1 MSQTYR
7 FGSSVKVEQLE
18 EELSAQIQALKTEIE
33 DSEILHQISS
43 KPYSSV
49 HIPKDA
55 SYFRMER
62 QQVLFKALQVS
73 STKPVVSQAEVA
85 HREME
90 SCLTQEYTPDSLPLL
105 LHQFYTD
112 QTYKLARCKYQ
123 LMLRWRR
130 FGRHS
135 AVLEKLYPQ
144 YKKQITYI
152 TSEFEDAVHRARRL
166 AVSREKVLAGVESPI
181 GVVTQ
186 EDVII
191 YLQWLICH
199 LHCVKIIHNF
209 LHVLHYLP
217 STEWNEKQMSSTVDL
232 TSPAYFDG
240 VFVSMSEVPLHSSNI
255 EDFKTQ
261 LDFLLS
267 HYEIQFNTS
276 TIKTTGDELE
286 LFSLVNYLFRTVF
299 KNQEEMKTF
308 LQYDSTEA
316 TDRKWGRKNPN
327 MTLRKESNW
336 IPHIQ
341 MKPKRDPWQQKQMAK
356 LKELK
361 PMDELLQMH
370 SKFLEEADL
379 QKATDALKEYIA
391 SVCQPEPT
399 KPSSSSMATLKETS
413 DIWRSIYSTANM
425 FQVAT
430 GQTSH
435 LSKYA
440 DQKNSEKKSKGTPRQ
455 SSSSYLLE
463 KDEDAEDGAK
473 DPVTVRGAYA
483 SLICLRHLRIREL
496 KRTCLSMLNYLRSV
510 ERTLVMDA
518 PGLELV
524 GGDLV
529 KSMEET
535 GWINAARG
543 DDGAAGALGSH
554 HYIYNSPVDYK
565 VRCAEFMEFPEVENL
580 HDYYSTDGRC
590 IHTQDQRGLY
600 IIYDVALMD
609 LEELEQHLL
618 LTASHFIQR
627 SRELH
632 ASDGSEG
639 KLPFSA
645 RLDVDRLA
653 VLLDIWTCEMQ
664 FLENKIQLLNCYLE
678 AYQHVTDPEEQFRLA
693 QVITDIMHKRP
704 QIDLTARYFVQAY
717 RDTIVCLQSHQQLI
731 KLVLNNQ
738 IDEQRQYLE
747 RIWRE
752 GQNGCPCEYG
762 LPPNYVPKHLV
773 SIGGSRPALKSVY
786 FLEIHPSLC
795 LASRLYEGLEQ
806 ACAELF
812 ELYRAKTPSQRV
824 KLEQRLLKT
833 ALQNWHSLATPGATY
848 SSQIQR
854 DLFSDGFIED
864 PVLVRELGL
873 SVVRSTEEQER
884 KQGKDKQ
891 LFMLKTFC
899 TLLELITLRH
909 RIIESAAETQHL
921 SQLYKSLTRL
931 MGFDEVHLYM
941 RPVQFE
947 FAVRKEIPKQLP
959 VFITALQDDK
969 QNADRFVP
977 NSLPLAVQEL
987 DESHIGKFSFQ
998 SNEAVLQLLNH
1009 SGLENMQVVLV
1020 CQVVQK
1026 NALIGALKQA
1036 SLCYKTEKLVQ
1047 SSDTKLLL
1055 QHEGTAS
1062 SETRKHA
1069 LATRN
1074 RLAGAFVSIQLEKVG
1089 LRDEMLNAF
1098 IKKKE
1103 QMSAPKLNSEEVG
1116 RIKRKLILEFCH
1128 KFNKRMSQ
1136 CCVRG
1141 QVVALCHSLSSLLD
1155 EVPHIRDNHFVMGKP
1170 SETRSD
1176 LQSDDRLCPDPR
1188 TFQPRPRS
1196 LLSAD
1201 GKRLVNL
1208 WFIPHYTEV
1217 LLMFRALEEK
1227 ECHQALHTTLQIIS
1241 SLHDVVCYLVS
1252 FARLG
1257 NPNTSFSPSSAQRL
1271 TADWGGLESIGAE
1284 LWDVQRQIDSL
1295 CEPRSS
1301 EAVTRLLQLHR
1312 DVLFLRFDT
1321 AVRYMIREVF
1331 LSSGNLSACQ
1341 SVSENMSH
1349 ALPIMNNSMMGQ
1361 ANFLPI
1367 PEPLEPTSLQ
1377 AQKWY
1382 PWRTFLA
1389 IHGSHPLIIWDV
1401 SPIEHYMQL
1410 CLCDLNDRCRM
1421 EANGAILGVSLIIDD
1436 VLSSGR
1442 DVAPLQ
1448 LQTPADSDITATP
1461 DREVL
1466 NDSMENEER
1475 KTEVASKTQDPIQSL
1490 MKQQGFLLLWK
1501 QMEIFKESWTQ
1512 RQTGVEKINT
1522 TALFK
1527 HLSQLYRVEVYFPSM
1542 QALAQQ
1548 MDKEGEYEILLSQTQ
1563 SVLPPPG
1570 AAEVD
1575 VKTWQ
1580 LLRLLEFTE
1589 CDMIRALQK
1598 RINSEMTLVMSER
1611 SRHDTRL
1618 PAELWKWPSMK
1629 HSVSLE
1635 RPQIVEDFIQSLM
1648 NGVERE
1654 TNEQVTFSNAH
1665 LQKCLTELTC
1675 AVMNRE
1681 RSVFQRYSQ
1690 FYEHILQQQEQLLY
1704 QREQDVKELESKD
1717 MQASDPYRKVADVCR
1732 GMMADITALRARVSQ
1747 LEEEKRSLD
1756 QHLNLKHRER
1766 NDKLVRQLFSTC
1778 VLLKSRLDKYHV
1790 NMEHDVR
1797 QLVSSVRKEGV
1808 DRIIKLKNKLSSA
1821 NDNETLIHTLH
1832 EKEVLEDLHAEN
1844 SKLVG
1849 LVCKLRAFNHW
1860 RLVTNQEKLQKELLQ
1875 WKLNEVSCKTEAL
1888 KVKMISEQKEIALK
1902 QELDAVQEAM
1912 LQCKSDYE
1920 HIQIQIIQQSQKL
1933 QDMEHR
1939 STRDAQSRQELQVLR
1954 MQSLEQLQEDAEDRE
1969 GQLRALSA
1977 QLEKNSKETE
1987 LRQQRSHK
1995 QIKHVRGQLHQ
2006 ERSLKL
2012 EAFQQVDKLQS
2023 QIHSFES
2030 ALCKS
2035 TFPSGRQSSSSRRL
2049 HLRNASAGLLRNN
2062 SVMSCT
2068 NSSFINTT
2076 DELHTETGWRES
2088 WTPLDRPKTNSNRL
2102 RLDIS
2107 EALLPSLPDGNASSN
2122 HLTYQNL
2129 RLGHK

>member
-1 MSQTYR
+1 MSQTCR

-33 DSEILHQISS
+33 DNEILHQISS

-49 HIPKDA
+49 HIPKDVA
-55 SYFRMER
+55 YFRMER
-62 QQVLFKALQVS
+62 QQVLLKALQVS

-85 HREME
+85 QREME
-90 SCLTQEYTPDSLPLL
+90 SCLTQEYTPDSLAIL

-112 QTYKLARCKYQ
+112 QTYKLAQCKYQ

-130 FGRHS
+130 FGHHS
-135 AVLEKLYPQ
+135 TVLEKLYPQ
-144 YKKQITYI
+144 YKKQITHL
-152 TSEFEDAVHRARRL
+152 TNEFEDSVHRARRL
-166 AVSREKVLAGVESPI
+166 AVSREKVLVGVESPV

-199 LHCVKIIHNF
+199 LHSVKSIHNF

-217 STEWNEKQMSSTVDL
+217 STQWNEDQMSSAVDL

-240 VFVSMSEVPLHSSNI
+240 VFVSVSEVPPHSTNI
-255 EDFKTQ
+255 EDFQTQ

-267 HYEIQFNTS
+267 HFDIQYNTR
-276 TIKTTGDELE
+276 TIKTAGDEME

-308 LQYDSTEA
+308 LQYVSTEA
-316 TDRKWGRKNPN
+316 TERKWGRKSPN

-356 LKELK
+356 LKELRS
-361 PMDELLQMH
+361 MDELLKMH
-370 SKFLEEADL
+370 SKFLEESDL
-379 QKATDALKEYIA
+379 HKVTDALKQYIA

-399 KPSSSSMATLKETS
+399 KPSSINTATLKETS
-413 DIWRSIYSTANM
+413 DIWRSIYNTANM

-430 GQTSH
+430 GQISH
-435 LSKYA
+435 LSKYP
-440 DQKNSEKKSKGTPRQ
+440 DQKNSEKKNKGIAGQ
-455 SSSSYLLE
+455 SSGAYLLE

-483 SLICLRHLRIREL
+483 SLIYLRHLRIREL

-510 ERTLVMDA
+510 ERTLVMDTA
-518 PGLELV
+518 GLELV

-529 KSMEET
+529 RSMEET
-535 GWINAARG
+535 GWMNAARG
-543 DDGAAGALGSH
+543 DDGSTGALGSH

-565 VRCAEFMEFPEVENL
+565 VHCAEFMEFPEVENL
-580 HDYYSTDGRC
+580 HDYYSTDGSC

-627 SRELH
+627 SRESH
-632 ASDGSEG
+632 ASDGSG
-639 KLPFSA
+639 GDLYSLA
-645 RLDVDRLA
+645 RMDVDRLA
-653 VLLDIWTCEMQ
+653 VLLDIWTCETE
-664 FLENKIQLLNCYLE
+664 FLEHKIQLLNCYLE
-678 AYQHVTDPEEQFRLA
+678 AYQHVTDPDEWFRLA
-693 QVITDIMHKRP
+693 QVITDIMHRRP
-704 QIDLTARYFVQAY
+704 QMDFTAGYFVQAY

-752 GQNGCPCEYG
+752 GQNGCPSEYG
-762 LPPNYVPKHLV
+762 LPPNYIPKHLV
-773 SIGGSRPALKSVY
+773 SVGGSRPALKSVY

-795 LASRLYEGLEQ
+795 LASRLYEGLER
-806 ACAELF
+806 ACAELC
-812 ELYRAKTPSQRV
+812 ELHRSKTPGTLYTRIYV
-824 KLEQRLLKT
+824 LPLL
-833 ALQNWHSLATPGATY
+833 L
-848 SSQIQR
+848 
-854 DLFSDGFIED
+854 
-864 PVLVRELGL
+864 
-873 SVVRSTEEQER
+873 
-884 KQGKDKQ
+884 
-891 LFMLKTFC
+891 
-899 TLLELITLRH
+899 
-909 RIIESAAETQHL
+909 
-921 SQLYKSLTRL
+921 LYKSVARL
-931 MGFDEVHLYM
+931 MGFDEVHLYL

-947 FAVRKEIPKQLP
+947 FAVQKEIPKQLP

-987 DESHIGKFSFQ
+987 DESHIGKFNFQ
-998 SNEAVLQLLNH
+998 SNEAVLQLMNQ
-1009 SGLENMQVVLV
+1009 SSLENLQVVLV

-1036 SLCYKTEKLVQ
+1036 SLCYRTEKLVQ
-1047 SSDTKLLL
+1047 ASDTDLLL
-1055 QHEGTAS
+1055 QNGGTTS

-1074 RLAGAFVSIQLEKVG
+1074 RLAGAFVSIQLEKVC
-1089 LRDEMLNAF
+1089 LRDEMLNTF

-1103 QMSAPKLNSEEVG
+1103 QMSALKLNSEEVG

-1136 CCVRG
+1136 HCVRG

-1155 EVPHIRDNHFVMGKP
+1155 EVPHIRDNYFVMGKP
-1170 SETRSD
+1170 NESRSD

-1188 TFQPRPRS
+1188 TYQPRPRR

-1227 ECHQALHTTLQIIS
+1227 ECHQALQNTLQIIS
-1241 SLHDVVCYLVS
+1241 ALHDVVYYLVS

-1257 NPNTSFSPSSAQRL
+1257 NPNTSFSPSSTQRL

-1301 EAVTRLLQLHR
+1301 EAVARLLQLHR

-1321 AVRYMIREVF
+1321 AVRYMIREAF
-1331 LSSGNLSACQ
+1331 LSSGNLSAYQ

-1349 ALPIMNNSMMGQ
+1349 ALPIMNDSMMGG
-1361 ANFLPI
+1361 ANFLSV
-1367 PEPLEPTSLQ
+1367 PEPLEPACLQ

-1382 PWRTFLA
+1382 PWRSFIA
-1389 IHGSHPLIIWDV
+1389 IHGSHPLSIWDV

-1442 DVAPLQ
+1442 DAAPLR
-1448 LQTPADSDITATP
+1448 LQTTGDPDITTTS

-1466 NDSMENEER
+1466 NDNMGNEER
-1475 KTEVASKTQDPIQSL
+1475 KTEVASKTQDPIESL
-1490 MKQQGFLLLWK
+1490 MKQRGFLLLWK
-1501 QMEIFKESWTQ
+1501 QMEALKESWTQ

-1522 TALFK
+1522 TAQFR
-1527 HLSQLYRVEVYFPSM
+1527 HLSQLYRVEIYFPSM

-1548 MDKEGEYEILLSQTQ
+1548 MDKEKEYEILLSQTQ

-1570 AAEVD
+1570 AAEAD
-1575 VKTWQ
+1575 VKMWQ
-1580 LLRLLEFTE
+1580 LLRLLEITE

-1611 SRHDTRL
+1611 SRHDAQL
-1618 PAELWKWPSMK
+1618 PAELWKRPSMK

-1635 RPQIVEDFIQSLM
+1635 RPQIVEDFIQRLVK
-1648 NGVERE
+1648 GVERE
-1654 TNEQVTFSNAH
+1654 IDAQVTFSSAH
-1665 LQKCLTELTC
+1665 LQECLTELTC

-1704 QREQDVKELESKD
+1704 QREQDVKELEAKE

-1732 GMMADITALRARVSQ
+1732 GMMVDITALRARVSQ

-1766 NDKLVRQLFSTC
+1766 YDTLVRQLFSTC

-1790 NMEHDVR
+1790 NMDHDVR

-1844 SKLVG
+1844 SKLAG

-1860 RLVTNQEKLQKELLQ
+1860 RLVIAQEKLQKELLQ

-1888 KVKMISEQKEIALK
+1888 KVKMISEQKEIGLK

-1912 LQCKSDYE
+1912 LQCKSKYE
-1920 HIQIQIIQQSQKL
+1920 HIQRQIIQQSQKL

-1939 STRDAQSRQELQVLR
+1939 STRDTQSRQELEVLR
-1954 MQSLEQLQEDAEDRE
+1954 MQSLEQLQEDMEDRQS
-1969 GQLRALSA
+1969 QLRALSA

-1995 QIKHVRGQLHQ
+1995 QIKHVRGKLHQ

-2012 EAFQQVDKLQS
+2012 EAFQQVDTLQS

-2062 SVMSCT
+2062 SVMSFT

-2076 DELHTETGWRES
+2076 DDLSTEMGWRES

>member
-33 DSEILHQISS
+33 DNEILHQISS

-49 HIPKDA
+49 HIPKDV

-62 QQVLFKALQVS
+62 QQVLLKALQVS

-85 HREME
+85 QRELE

-112 QTYKLARCKYQ
+112 QTYKLAQCKYQ

-144 YKKQITYI
+144 YKKQVAYI

-181 GVVTQ
+181 DVVTK
-186 EDVII
+186 EDIVI

-199 LHCVKIIHNF
+199 LHSVKNIHNF

-217 STEWNEKQMSSTVDL
+217 STEWNEDQMSSAVNL

-240 VFVSMSEVPLHSSNI
+240 VFVSMSE
-255 EDFKTQ
+255 
-261 LDFLLS
+261 
-267 HYEIQFNTS
+267 FNTS
-276 TIKTTGDELE
+276 TIKTTGDEME
-286 LFSLVNYLFRTVF
+286 LFSLVNYLFRAVF

-316 TDRKWGRKNPN
+316 TDRKWGRKSSN

-361 PMDELLQMH
+361 SVDELLQMH
-370 SKFLEEADL
+370 SKFLEESDL
-379 QKATDALKEYIA
+379 QKTTDALKQYIA
-391 SVCQPEPT
+391 SVCQPGPIKT
-399 KPSSSSMATLKETS
+399 SSISASNIKEMS
-413 DIWRSIYSTANM
+413 GIWRSIYNTANM
-425 FQVAT
+425 LQMAT

-440 DQKNSEKKSKGTPRQ
+440 DQKNSEKKNKGSPHQ
-455 SSSSYLLE
+455 SSSVHLLE
-463 KDEDAEDGAK
+463 KDEDVEDGAK

-483 SLICLRHLRIREL
+483 SLIYLRHLKIREL

-535 GWINAARG
+535 GWMSAARG
-543 DDGAAGALGSH
+543 DDGSAGALGSH

-565 VRCAEFMEFPEVENL
+565 VRCTEFMEFPDVENL
-580 HDYYSTDGRC
+580 HDYYSTDGSC
-590 IHTQDQRGLY
+590 IHTQDQRGFY

-618 LTASHFIQR
+618 LIASFFIQR
-627 SRELH
+627 SRESN
-632 ASDGSEG
+632 ASDESGELHSLAG
-639 KLPFSA
+639 
-645 RLDVDRLA
+645 LDVDRLA
-653 VLLDIWTCEMQ
+653 VLLDIWTCETQ
-664 FLENKIQLLNCYLE
+664 FLEHKIQLLNCYLE

-693 QVITDIMHKRP
+693 QVITDIMHRRP
-704 QIDLTARYFVQAY
+704 QIDFTAGYFVQAY

-752 GQNGCPCEYG
+752 GQNGCVCEYG
-762 LPPNYVPKHLV
+762 LPPKYVPKHLV

-795 LASRLYEGLEQ
+795 LASRLYEGLER
-806 ACAELF
+806 ACTELF
-812 ELYRAKTPSQRV
+812 ELHRAKTPSQRV

-833 ALQNWHSLATPGATY
+833 ALRHWHILAAPGATY
-848 SSQIQR
+848 SSQVQR

-873 SVVRSTEEQER
+873 SVVRSAEEQEK

-891 LFMLKTFC
+891 LFMLKMFC

-909 RIIESAAETQHL
+909 RIIKSAAETQHL
-921 SQLYKSLTRL
+921 SQLYKSLSRV
-931 MGFDEVHLYM
+931 MGFDEVHLYI

-947 FAVRKEIPKQLP
+947 FAMRKEIPKQLP

-977 NSLPLAVQEL
+977 NSLPLAVQDL
-987 DESHIGKFSFQ
+987 DESQIGKFSFQ
-998 SNEAVLQLLNH
+998 SNEAVLQLMNQ
-1009 SGLENMQVVLV
+1009 SSLENLQVVLV

-1036 SLCYKTEKLVQ
+1036 SLCYRMEKLVQ
-1047 SSDTKLLL
+1047 SSDTDL
-1055 QHEGTAS
+1055 QHEGCAS
-1062 SETRKHA
+1062 SETRKRA

-1089 LRDEMLNAF
+1089 LRDEMLNMF

-1103 QMSAPKLNSEEVG
+1103 QMSALKLNSEEVG

-1136 CCVRG
+1136 SCVRG
-1141 QVVALCHSLSSLLD
+1141 QLVALCHCLSSLLD
-1155 EVPHIRDNHFVMGKP
+1155 EVPHIRDTHFVMGTP
-1170 SETRSD
+1170 IETRSD
-1176 LQSDDRLCPDPR
+1176 LQSDDKLCSDPR
-1188 TFQPRPRS
+1188 TFQPRPRRF
-1196 LLSAD
+1196 LSAD

-1227 ECHQALHTTLQIIS
+1227 ESHQALHTTLQIIS
-1241 SLHDVVCYLVS
+1241 SLHDVVYYLVS

-1257 NPNTSFSPSSAQRL
+1257 NPNTSFSPSSTQRL

-1301 EAVTRLLQLHR
+1301 EAVAHLLQLHR
-1312 DVLFLRFDT
+1312 DMLFLRFDT
-1321 AVRYMIREVF
+1321 AVRYMIREAF
-1331 LSSGNLSACQ
+1331 LSSGNLSAYQ

-1349 ALPIMNNSMMGQ
+1349 ALSIMSDSMMGR
-1361 ANFLPI
+1361 ANFLPV
-1367 PEPLEPTSLQ
+1367 PEPLEPACHQ

-1382 PWRTFLA
+1382 PWRSFIA
-1389 IHGSHPLIIWDV
+1389 IHGLHPLTIWDV

-1442 DVAPLQ
+1442 DAAPLQ
-1448 LQTPADSDITATP
+1448 LQTTADLDVTTTP
-1461 DREVL
+1461 DRVL
-1466 NDSMENEER
+1466 NDNMGIEER
-1475 KTEVASKTQDPIQSL
+1475 KMEVASKTQDPVKSL
-1490 MKQQGFLLLWK
+1490 KKQQGFLLLWK
-1501 QMEIFKESWTQ
+1501 QMEILKESWTQ
-1512 RQTGVEKINT
+1512 RQMGVEKINT
-1522 TALFK
+1522 PALFK
-1527 HLSQLYRVEVYFPSM
+1527 HLSQLYRVEIYFPSM

-1548 MDKEGEYEILLSQTQ
+1548 MDKEREYEILLSQTQ

-1580 LLRLLEFTE
+1580 LLRLLEITE

-1598 RINSEMTLVMSER
+1598 RINSEMTLAMSER
-1611 SRHDTRL
+1611 SRHDARL
-1618 PAELWKWPSMK
+1618 PAELWKRPLMK

-1635 RPQIVEDFIQSLM
+1635 RPQIVEDFIQRLM
-1648 NGVERE
+1648 NGAEYE
-1654 TNEQVTFSNAH
+1654 TDGQVTFSSAH

-1675 AVMNRE
+1675 TVMTRE
-1681 RSVFQRYSQ
+1681 RSVFQGYSQ

-1704 QREQDVKELESKD
+1704 QREQDVKELEAKE

-1732 GMMADITALRARVSQ
+1732 GMMVDITALRARVRQ

-1766 NDKLVRQLFSTC
+1766 YDTLVRQLFSTC

-1790 NMEHDVR
+1790 NMDHDVR

-1821 NDNETLIHTLH
+1821 NDNESLIHTLH

-1860 RLVTNQEKLQKELLQ
+1860 RLVIAQEKLQKELLQ

-1888 KVKMISEQKEIALK
+1888 KVKMISEQKEVGLK

-1912 LQCKSDYE
+1912 LQCKSEYE
-1920 HIQIQIIQQSQKL
+1920 HIQRQIIQQSQKL

-1954 MQSLEQLQEDAEDRE
+1954 MQSMEQLQEDVEDRE
-1969 GQLRALSA
+1969 SQLRALSA
-1977 QLEKNSKETE
+1977 QLEKSSKETE

-2006 ERSLKL
+2006 ERSIKL
-2012 EAFQQVDKLQS
+2012 EAFQQVDKLQN

-2068 NSSFINTT
+2068 NSSFINTN
-2076 DELHTETGWRES
+2076 DELNIETGWRES
-2088 WTPLDRPKTNSNRL
+2088 WVPLDRPKTNSNRL

-2107 EALLPSLPDGNASSN
+2107 EALLPSLPDGNAYN